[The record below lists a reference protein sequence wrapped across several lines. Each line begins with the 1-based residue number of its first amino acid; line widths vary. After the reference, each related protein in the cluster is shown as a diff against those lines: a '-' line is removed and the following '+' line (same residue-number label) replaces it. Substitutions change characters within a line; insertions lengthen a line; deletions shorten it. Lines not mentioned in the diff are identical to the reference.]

1 MTCPGCQSH
10 SSDILNDFTD
20 GVPCRYCGLSA
31 AAAFEIQGVRQ
42 SRADD
47 ALKGRVEELVKEAD
61 QWRRRAERAENF
73 VVGISDAVGDF
84 EIGQRGE
91 G

>member
-10 SSDILNDFTD
+10 TSSVLAAFQEDE
-20 GVPCRYCGLSA
+20 PCPQCGLSA
-31 AAAFEIQGVRQ
+31 GAAFEIQTVQQ

-47 ALKGRVEELVKEAD
+47 RLRQRVEELVKEAD
-61 QWRRRAERAENF
+61 QWRRRAELAEGYMNN
-73 VVGISDAVGDF
+73 VRESVREYDEGH
-84 EIGQRGE
+84 RGE